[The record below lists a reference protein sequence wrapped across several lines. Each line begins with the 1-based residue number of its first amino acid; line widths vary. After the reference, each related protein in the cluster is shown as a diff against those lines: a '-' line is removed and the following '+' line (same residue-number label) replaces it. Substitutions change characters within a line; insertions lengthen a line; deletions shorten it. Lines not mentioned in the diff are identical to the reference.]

1 MRFLKSICLLFCVL
15 ISSALF
21 AQNSKKAKSQKY
33 PESFT
38 ISNSVFEHLFV
49 CKKNETIR
57 TKSNKYLD
65 KSELMISTQN
75 GDMKFLKLKL
85 SYFKNAY
92 LLIQMSGKDS
102 KQIFLTTD
110 DKSVFYTGRL
120 DQKNNVLVK
129 QCDEDDIV
137 SE

>member
-1 MRFLKSICLLFCVL
+1 MV
-15 ISSALF
+15 
-21 AQNSKKAKSQKY
+21 
-33 PESFT
+33 
-38 ISNSVFEHLFV
+38 
-49 CKKNETIR
+49 
-57 TKSNKYLD
+57 
-65 KSELMISTQN
+65 STQN

-92 LLIQMSGKDS
+92 LLIQVSGKDS
-102 KQIFLTTD
+102 KQIFLMTD

-120 DQKNNVLVK
+120 DQKNNVLMK